1 MIDIVK
7 MGGSLLENR
16 DLRLAALEAVATSW
30 TSGKRSIVVH
40 GGGKRIDKMLAALD
54 IPKKVQGGLR
64 VTDAET
70 LDVVVSIL
78 SGLVNKTLV
87 AELRAR
93 GIRVSG
99 LSGADGDTLWA
110 EFHEAVEGVDL
121 GFVGRVVRC
130 DPTLL
135 SAVLAAGFLPLVAS
149 VALGREG
156 TLLNVNADS
165 AASALAAALGAKRL
179 VFPHRR
185 RRGEGRGRQCH
196 REARRTCRACPSC
209 LACRD
214 RRDEAEAPLRHRGA
228 GGRGHGG
235 HHRGAVDAPVG
246 PPRRE
251 GRNSPCRS
259 LTRARRRS
267 RSARPRTFSGR
278 TPGRSST
285 PATGAG
291 RASST

>member
-1 MIDIVK
+1 MIDVVK

-16 DLRLAALEAVATSW
+16 DLRHAALEAVATSW

-40 GGGKRIDKMLAALD
+40 GGGKRIDAMLAALD

-165 AASALAAALGAKRL
+165 AASALAGALGAKKL
-179 VFPHRR
+179 VFLTDV
-185 RRGEGRGRQCH
+185 EGVRDADGNVLERLDA
-196 REARRTCRACPSC
+196 RAARALLASPAVTGGMKPKLRAAVEA
-209 LACRD
+209 L
-214 RRDEAEAPLRHRGA
+214 EAGVSEVIIA
-228 GGRGHGG
+228 GPTMH
-235 HHRGAVDAPVG
+235 
-246 PPRRE
+246 
-251 GRNSPCRS
+251 
-259 LTRARRRS
+259 
-267 RSARPRTFSGR
+267 RSALLEGKGGTHLV
-278 TPGRSST
+278 
-285 PATGAG
+285 AT
-291 RASST
+291 

>member
-1 MIDIVK
+1 MTDVVK
-7 MGGSLLENR
+7 LGGSLLENR
-16 DLRLAALEAVATSW
+16 DLRHAALEAVATAWS
-30 TSGKRSIVVH
+30 SGKRSIVVH
-40 GGGKRIDKMLAALD
+40 GGGKRIDAMLAALD

-87 AELRAR
+87 AELRGR
-93 GIRVSG
+93 GIRAAG

-110 EFHEAVEGVDL
+110 EFHEAIEGVDL

-165 AASALAAALGAKRL
+165 AASALAGALGAKRL
-179 VFPHRR
+179 VFLTDV
-185 RRGEGRGRQCH
+185 EGVK
-196 REARRTCRACPSC
+196 
-209 LACRD
+209 
-214 RRDEAEAPLRHRGA
+214 GA
-228 GGRGHGG
+228 D
-235 HHRGAVDAPVG
+235 GAVIGRIDARAARTLLASPAVTGGMKPKLRAAVEALEAGVSEVVIAG
-246 PPRRE
+246 P
-251 GRNSPCRS
+251 SMH
-259 LTRARRRS
+259 
-267 RSARPRTFSGR
+267 RSALLEGKGGTHLV
-278 TPGRSST
+278 
-285 PATGAG
+285 AA
-291 RASST
+291 

>member
-1 MIDIVK
+1 VIDIVK
-7 MGGSLLENR
+7 MGGSLLEHR
-16 DLRLAALEAVATSW
+16 ELRHAALEAVATAW

-40 GGGKRIDKMLAALD
+40 GGGKRIDAMLAALD

-93 GIRVSG
+93 GLRVSG

-121 GFVGRVVRC
+121 GFVGRIVRC
-130 DPTLL
+130 DPKLL
-135 SAVLAAGFLPLVAS
+135 SAVLGAGFLPLVAS

-165 AASALAAALGAKRL
+165 AASALAAALGARKL
-179 VFPHRR
+179 VFLTDV
-185 RRGEGRGRQCH
+185 EGVKDADGNVIERLD
-196 REARRTCRACPSC
+196 ARAARALLVSP
-209 LACRD
+209 AVT
-214 RRDEAEAPLRHRGA
+214 
-228 GGRGHGG
+228 GGMK
-235 HHRGAVDAPVG
+235 PK
-246 PPRRE
+246 
-251 GRNSPCRS
+251 
-259 LTRARRRS
+259 L
-267 RSARPRTFSGR
+267 RSAVEALEAGVSEVIIAGPSMH
-278 TPGRSST
+278 RSALLEGKGGT
-285 PATGAG
+285 HLVAA
-291 RASST
+291 

>member
-1 MIDIVK
+1 MIDVVK

-16 DLRLAALEAVATSW
+16 ELRKAALEAVATAW
-30 TSGKRSIVVH
+30 TSGRRSIVVH
-40 GGGKRIDKMLAALD
+40 GGGKRIDAMLAALD

-165 AASALAAALGAKRL
+165 AASALAAALGAKKL
-179 VFPHRR
+179 VFLTDVEGVKDADGNVIERLDARAARALLASPAVTGGMKPKLRAAVEALEAGVSEVLIAGPSMHRAALL
-185 RRGEGRGRQCH
+185 EGK
-196 REARRTCRACPSC
+196 
-209 LACRD
+209 
-214 RRDEAEAPLRHRGA
+214 
-228 GGRGHGG
+228 GGTHLV
-235 HHRGAVDAPVG
+235 AA
-246 PPRRE
+246 
-251 GRNSPCRS
+251 
-259 LTRARRRS
+259 
-267 RSARPRTFSGR
+267 
-278 TPGRSST
+278 
-285 PATGAG
+285 
-291 RASST
+291 

>member
-16 DLRLAALEAVATSW
+16 ELRHAALEAVATCW

-40 GGGKRIDKMLAALD
+40 GGGKRIDAMLAALD

-135 SAVLAAGFLPLVAS
+135 SAVLGAGFLPLLAS

-165 AASALAAALGAKRL
+165 AASALAAALGARRL
-179 VFPHRR
+179 VFLTDV
-185 RRGEGRGRQCH
+185 EGVKGV
-196 REARRTCRACPSC
+196 
-209 LACRD
+209 D
-214 RRDEAEAPLRHRGA
+214 
-228 GGRGHGG
+228 
-235 HHRGAVDAPVG
+235 GAVIERLDARAARALLASPAVTGGMKPKLRAAVEALEAGVSEVIIAG
-246 PPRRE
+246 P
-251 GRNSPCRS
+251 SMH
-259 LTRARRRS
+259 
-267 RSARPRTFSGR
+267 RSALLEGKGGTHLV
-278 TPGRSST
+278 
-285 PATGAG
+285 AA
-291 RASST
+291 

>member
-16 DLRLAALEAVATSW
+16 ELRHAALEAVATSW
-30 TSGKRSIVVH
+30 TSGTRSIVVH
-40 GGGKRIDKMLAALD
+40 GGGKRIDAMLAALD

-165 AASALAAALGAKRL
+165 AASALAAALGARKL
-179 VFPHRR
+179 VFLTDV
-185 RRGEGRGRQCH
+185 EGVRDADGNVI
-196 REARRTCRACPSC
+196 EKLDARAARAL
-209 LACRD
+209 LASP
-214 RRDEAEAPLRHRGA
+214 AVT
-228 GGRGHGG
+228 GGMK
-235 HHRGAVDAPVG
+235 PK
-246 PPRRE
+246 
-251 GRNSPCRS
+251 
-259 LTRARRRS
+259 L
-267 RSARPRTFSGR
+267 RSAVEALEAGVSEVIIAGPSMH
-278 TPGRSST
+278 RSALLEGKGGT
-285 PATGAG
+285 HLVAA
-291 RASST
+291 